1 MDELSPHI
9 EETSISADSKAE
21 NNASNK
27 AGKGHAG
34 FVHLRVHSAYSLS
47 ESTLQIA
54 KLAELAALDH
64 QPALAITD
72 SFNMFGAFEF
82 SEKMQG
88 KGIQPIIG
96 AKVEIA
102 DQYGAGEIALLAQ
115 NETGYIHLSHLI
127 SAALLDSEA
136 TSSPVIS
143 AEALAERAEGL
154 IVLSGGLRDGFIG
167 KLASEEQTKH
177 LAQRIDWLQA
187 HFGDRAYIEIQ
198 RHGKSGE
205 PAAEALLLA
214 EADRTNLPIVAT
226 NDCHFDEASMHVSQK
241 VLHCIASSERL
252 ASMAETGITAH
263 HFFKNAA
270 QMTTLFADLP
280 EAIENTLNIAKR
292 CSFVVGRRDPILPS
306 TEAEDEAEQLRLLAR
321 QGLDARLKSLREM
334 EKPYYDGDE
343 DKRKAYE
350 DRLEMELDIIISMGF
365 SGYFLIVSDFI
376 RWSKENKIAVGPGRG
391 SGAGSV
397 VAWALLITDLD
408 PLRWGLLFERFLNPE
423 RVSMPD
429 FDIDFCQERREEVIR
444 YVQSKYGHDKVAQI
458 ITFGTL
464 QARAALRDVGRVLDM
479 PYGLV
484 DRVAKMVPSN
494 PAAPVSI
501 GQALKSEDELRRLY
515 DEDEQVAHLIT
526 TARKLEGLYR
536 HVSTHAAGLVIA
548 DRSLPELVPVY
559 RDPRSDMP
567 VTQFNMKSVE
577 QVGLVKFDF
586 LGLKTLTVIEK
597 ALALLKKRDIEVD
610 INTIPLDDEKT
621 YKMLSDG
628 DTVGVFQLESSGMR
642 DVLRGLKP
650 DRFEDIIAVVALYR
664 PGPMENIPIYINRK
678 HEREPV
684 AYMHPLLEPILGE
697 TYGIM
702 IYQEQVQQAAR
713 DLAGYTLGGADLL
726 RRAMGKKIKEEMD
739 QQRETFIKGAGDND
753 ISAELASDIFDQI
766 ASFAGYGFNKSHAA
780 AYALVCYQ
788 TAWLKANYPVEFLA
802 ASMALDAGNTEKLA
816 VFRQDCLYKNISVLP
831 PDLNHSES
839 SFSVQKDAAGA
850 WAIRY
855 ALGAV
860 RNVGAD
866 AMEKLVSLRE
876 EEGAFASL
884 DDLARRLPRE
894 GANKR
899 QLENL
904 VKAGAFDG
912 LHKNRRQVF
921 EALEQLLG
929 QSDFYRKEAQSSQSN
944 LFGANSVEASP
955 VFRFSEGPDWTQSD
969 SLKLEF
975 EALGLYLSSHPL
987 DSYRAQLAKL
997 NVTPSN
1003 QIAAAMQSQM
1013 SARVRLA
1020 GKISAVQERVSAKG
1034 NRFAFVQL
1042 TDKAGMYEATF
1053 FSEALNAARPLLDSD
1068 APVLLSADAK
1078 QENDTIRLLA
1088 VRLQSLD
1095 EAIAMHHSGLGLK
1108 IADASCLM
1116 PIKDALREDGG
1127 GLAPVKFVVLEGTR
1141 EIEITLPTKF
1151 RLSGALRQKLHTIP
1165 GIVSM
1170 FEI

>member
-1 MDELSPHI
+1 MDELRPFD
-9 EETSISADSKAE
+9 EQSKDGQA
-21 NNASNK
+21 
-27 AGKGHAG
+27 GHAG

-54 KLAELAALDH
+54 KLAELASMDR

-82 SEKMQG
+82 SEKMQA

-96 AKVEIA
+96 AVVQIK
-102 DQYGAGEIALLAQ
+102 DKYGEGEVALLAQ
-115 NETGYIHLSHLI
+115 NETGYIHLSYLI

-136 TSSPVIS
+136 TASPVIPI
-143 AEALAERAEGL
+143 EELEKRVEGL
-154 IVLSGGLRDGFIG
+154 ILLSGGLRGGFIG
-167 KLASEEQTKH
+167 GAAANEQTRH
-177 LAQRIDWLQA
+177 LSERISWLQR

-198 RHGKSGE
+198 RHGRAIE
-205 PAAEALLLA
+205 AAAEALLLA
-214 EADRTNLPIVAT
+214 EADRSGLPIVAT
-226 NDCHFDEASMHVSQK
+226 NDCHFDEQSMYISQK

-252 ASMAETGITAH
+252 ASMEDSGITAH

-270 QMTTLFADLP
+270 QMQKLFADLP
-280 EAIENTLNIAKR
+280 EAIENSMVIAQR
-292 CSFVVGRRDPILPS
+292 CSFVVSRRNPILPS
-306 TEAEDEAEQLRLLAR
+306 TDAKDEAEQLRTLAR
-321 QGLDARLKSLREM
+321 QGLQDRLAYLLAM
-334 EKPYYDGDE
+334 EKPYYKGE
-343 DKRKAYE
+343 EAAKKAYE

-397 VAWALLITDLD
+397 VAWALLITNLD

-444 YVQSKYGHDKVAQI
+444 YVQSKYGHDRVAQI

-479 PYGLV
+479 PYGMV
-484 DRVAKMVPSN
+484 DKVAKMVPSN

-501 GQALKSEDELRRLY
+501 GQALKSEADLRRLN
-515 DEDEQVAHLIT
+515 DEDEQVAHLIA

-548 DRSLPELVPVY
+548 DRALPELVPVY

-597 ALALLKKRDIEVD
+597 ALALLKKRDIHID
-610 INTIPLDDEKT
+610 IDSIALDDAKT
-621 YKMLSDG
+621 YQMLSEG

-664 PGPMENIPIYINRK
+664 PGPMENIPTYISRK
-678 HEREPV
+678 HEREAV
-684 AYMHPLLEPILGE
+684 VYMHPLLEPILSE

-739 QQRETFIKGAGDND
+739 EQREIFIKGAATND
-753 ISAELASDIFDQI
+753 IDAKLASDIFDQI

-788 TAWLKANYPVEFLA
+788 TAWLKANYPVEFIA
-802 ASMALDAGNTEKLA
+802 ASMALDAGNTDKLA
-816 VFRQDCLYKNISVLP
+816 VFRQDCLYKGISVLP
-831 PDLNHSES
+831 PDLNRSES
-839 SFSVQKDAAGA
+839 SFSVERDDSGN

-860 RNVGAD
+860 RNVGAE
-866 AMEKLVSLRE
+866 AMEKLVTIRK
-876 EEGAFASL
+876 EEGIFTTL
-884 DDLARRLPRE
+884 DNLARRLPRE

-904 VKAGAFDG
+904 VKAGAFDS
-912 LHKNRRQVF
+912 LHENRREIF
-921 EALEQLLG
+921 EALDQLLG
-929 QSDFYRKEAQSSQSN
+929 QADFYRREAQSSQSS
-944 LFGANSVEASP
+944 LFGADSTDAAP
-955 VFRFSEGPDWTQSD
+955 AFRFSAGPDWTQSNR
-969 SLKLEF
+969 LKLEF

-987 DSYRAQLAKL
+987 DSYQAQLDKL
-997 NVTPSN
+997 KVTPSN
-1003 QIAAAMQSQM
+1003 QLAETMHGQI

-1020 GKISAVQERVSAKG
+1020 GKISSVQERVSAKG

-1053 FSEALNAARPLLDSD
+1053 FSEALNAARPLLNSD
-1068 APVLLSADAK
+1068 GPVLLSADAK
-1078 QENDTIRLLA
+1078 TENDTIRLLA

-1095 EAIAMHHSGLGLK
+1095 EAIAMHHSGLGIK
-1108 IADASCLM
+1108 ITDAACLE

-1127 GLAPVKFVVLEGTR
+1127 GLAPLKFFVVDGLR
-1141 EIEITLPTKF
+1141 EIEITLPNKF
-1151 RLSGALRQKLHTIP
+1151 RLSGELRQKLHTIP
-1165 GIVSM
+1165 GILSM

>member
-1 MDELSPHI
+1 MDDLSPYD
-9 EETSISADSKAE
+9 EE
-21 NNASNK
+21 
-27 AGKGHAG
+27 GVVGHAG
-34 FVHLRVHSAYSLS
+34 HAGYVHLRVHSAYSLS

-54 KLAELAALDH
+54 KLAELAAQDR

-82 SEKMQG
+82 SEKMQA
-88 KGIQPIIG
+88 KGIQPVIG
-96 AKVEIA
+96 AVVQIA
-102 DQYGAGEIALLAQ
+102 DKYGAGEVALLAQ

-136 TSSPVIS
+136 TATPVIT
-143 AEALAERAEGL
+143 AADLAERAGGL
-154 IVLSGGLRDGFIG
+154 IILSGGLRAGFVG
-167 KLASEEQTKH
+167 GAAASEQTR
-177 LAQRIDWLQA
+177 LLQNRVDWLQA

-198 RHGKSGE
+198 RHGRSSE
-205 PAAEALLLA
+205 AEAEALLLA
-214 EADRTNLPIVAT
+214 EADRTNMGVVAT
-226 NDCHFDEASMHVSQK
+226 NDCHFDEQSMYVSQK

-252 ASMAETGITAH
+252 ASMEDSGITPH
-263 HFFKNAA
+263 HFFKTAA
-270 QMTTLFADLP
+270 QMKKLFADLP
-280 EAIENTLNIAKR
+280 EAIENSLVIAQR

-306 TEAEDEAEQLRLLAR
+306 TEAEDEAQQLRLLAR
-321 QGLDARLKSLREM
+321 QGLADRLASLKAM
-334 EKPYYDGDE
+334 EKPYYEGGADAA
-343 DKRKAYE
+343 KAYE

-376 RWSKENKIAVGPGRG
+376 RWSKDNHIAVGPGRG

-444 YVQSKYGHDKVAQI
+444 YVQNKYGHDKVAQI

-548 DRSLPELVPVY
+548 DRALPELVPVY

-597 ALALLKKRDIEVD
+597 AVALLKRRDINID
-610 INTIPLDDEKT
+610 INAIPLDDAKT
-621 YKMLSDG
+621 YEMLSDG

-664 PGPMENIPIYINRK
+664 PGPMENIPVYINRK
-678 HEREPV
+678 HGRDPV
-684 AYMHPLLEPILGE
+684 SYMHPLLEPILDE

-739 QQRETFIKGAGDND
+739 EQREIFIKGASEND
-753 ISAELASDIFDQI
+753 IDNRLASDIFDQI

-788 TAWLKANYPVEFLA
+788 TAWLKANHPVEFLA
-802 ASMALDAGNTEKLA
+802 ASMALDAGNTDKLA
-816 VFRQDCLYKNISVLP
+816 VFRQDCLYKEISVLP
-831 PDLNHSES
+831 PDLNRSEG
-839 SFSVQKDAAGA
+839 SFSVQKDEKGSLG
-850 WAIRY
+850 IRY

-866 AMEKLVSLRE
+866 AMEKLVALRDAD
-876 EEGAFASL
+876 GVFTSL

-904 VKAGAFDG
+904 VKAGAFDS
-912 LHKNRRQVF
+912 LHENRRQIF
-921 EALEQLLG
+921 EALDQLLG
-929 QSDFYRKEAQSSQSN
+929 QSDFYRREAESSQSS
-944 LFGANSVEASP
+944 LFGADSTDAAP
-955 VFRFSEGPDWTQSD
+955 AFRFSEGPDWTQSD
-969 SLKLEF
+969 RLKLEF

-987 DSYRAQLAKL
+987 DSYHAQLDKL
-997 NVTPSN
+997 KVTPSN
-1003 QIAAAMQSQM
+1003 QLAQAMRGQI

-1020 GKISAVQERVSAKG
+1020 GKISSVQERVSAKG

-1042 TDKAGMYEATF
+1042 TDKAGMFEATF
-1053 FSEALNAARPLLDSD
+1053 FSEALNAARP
-1068 APVLLSADAK
+1068 
-1078 QENDTIRLLA
+1078 
-1088 VRLQSLD
+1088 
-1095 EAIAMHHSGLGLK
+1095 
-1108 IADASCLM
+1108 
-1116 PIKDALREDGG
+1116 
-1127 GLAPVKFVVLEGTR
+1127 
-1141 EIEITLPTKF
+1141 
-1151 RLSGALRQKLHTIP
+1151 
-1165 GIVSM
+1165 
-1170 FEI
+1170 